1 MTAMRIGFYGAGA
14 VGGYYGGLL
23 AKAGEDV
30 TFIVRE
36 KRAQQLRQRGLVV
49 HSVAG
54 NFTIQPT
61 LVTDVRTVERLDV
74 VIVAIK
80 NYHLSDAMDDLI
92 VLRDAGTVI
101 LPLLNGVRHMDH
113 LLAQF
118 GEKNTLGGS
127 CYIETTL
134 SKDGDIQQ
142 TGGSCE
148 IVYGPVNYSI
158 TDERVKNL
166 MHQLQG
172 IFTKAG
178 IKALYRNEILV
189 QMWKKYVFLCSLS
202 GVTAATRLP
211 IGAVLEEPKG
221 MVLYSDMVRELLSV
235 ARAKGVALPDD
246 LHDQMMKSAAN
257 LDPAL
262 TSSMHRDLEKGLPLE
277 LDSLQGALLDMAMEL
292 DIRVPVHEVIYAV
305 LAPHKFGN
313 R

>member
-1 MTAMRIGFYGAGA
+1 MTMRIGIYGAGA
-14 VGGYYGGLL
+14 VGGYYGGML
-23 AKAGEDV
+23 ARSGEDV

-36 KRAQQLRQRGLVV
+36 KRAKQLLERGLVV
-49 HSVAG
+49 HSVTG
-54 NFTIQPT
+54 SFTVQPT
-61 LVTDVRTVERLDV
+61 LVTDVRNTNKLDV

-80 NYHLSDAMDDLI
+80 NYHLSDAMDDLA

-101 LPLLNGVRHMDH
+101 IPLLNGVRHMDH

-134 SKDGDIQQ
+134 SKDGDVVQ

-148 IVYGPVNYSI
+148 IVYGPVNELKL
-158 TDERVKNL
+158 DDRVKNL
-166 MHQLQG
+166 MQELQG
-172 IFTKAG
+172 VLTKSG
-178 IKALYRNEILV
+178 IKAMYRQQILV
-189 QMWKKYVFLCSLS
+189 QMWKKYVFLCALS
-202 GVTAATRLP
+202 GVTAACRLP
-211 IGAVLEEPKG
+211 IGSVLQEPKG
-221 MVLYSDMVRELLSV
+221 MLLYSDMIRELLSV
-235 ARAKGVALPDD
+235 AHAKGVALPED
-246 LHDQMMKSAAN
+246 LHDQMMESTAK

-262 TSSMHRDLEKGLPLE
+262 TSSMHRDLEKGSPLE

-305 LAPHKFGN
+305 LVAHRFGS